1 MFDHKGIAV
10 VSTMRELTIGVF
22 EHLEITSPM
31 DVDKRVSDMQRIL
44 KEAGLKMY
52 RDVLLGC
59 RQLTKEPMSGKG
71 TCGR

>member
-10 VSTMRELTIGVF
+10 VSTMRELTVGVF

-44 KEAGLKMY
+44 KEAGLKKY
-52 RDVLLGC
+52 RDVLLGY
-59 RQLTKEPMSGKG
+59 RQLTKEPRSGKG